1 MAKVLI
7 FAGANGSGKT
17 TLASTV
23 IGSATKFI
31 NADEIKDKEKL
42 SDLDAGKKALKE
54 IDLCV
59 SKGINFAFETTM
71 SGLGLFKRIKRLKN
85 KQYFIVIFYLFVYPI
100 DLLVERIK
108 ERVKKG
114 GHYVSHKDIVRRYY
128 RSTYNFWSIYKNYA
142 DEWAIINN
150 NEFQYKN
157 IVVGNKNK
165 FQTFDE
171 EEHKIFK
178 EVLRHGK

>member
-23 IGSATKFI
+23 IGSAIKYI

-54 IDLCV
+54 IDSCV
-59 SKGINFAFETTM
+59 SKDINFAFETTM
-71 SGLGLFKRIKRLKN
+71 SGLGLFKRVKRLKN
-85 KQYFIVIFYLFVYPI
+85 RRYSIVIFYLFVYPV

-114 GHYVSHKDIVRRYY
+114 GHDVRHKDIVRRYY
-128 RSTYNFWSIYKNYA
+128 RSTYNFWNIYKNYA
-142 DEWAIINN
+142 DEWAVINN

-157 IVVGNKNK
+157 IAVGNKNK
-165 FQTFDE
+165 FQIFDE
-171 EEHKIFK
+171 EEYKKFK
-178 EVLRHGK
+178 EVLRHEK